1 MVENLLTLND
11 MINNSMAKFADIQK
25 GIYDTQYE
33 ISGKPPKQT
42 DETEE
47 PRQAI
52 SLIDLDDEPSTGQQ
66 APASTA
72 SKGNVLDELSDI
84 FGQSASIS
92 PPQQQQ
98 QPAQQQSLDP
108 LAFLSSNPPATS
120 SSPSPFGLQALPPP
134 PAVSPTLSSSSL
146 GTPSAS
152 GSIREQP
159 SNTSQENVADN
170 ASSTPIKHEPG
181 QYKEHIR
188 NEGLFVFI
196 VFFLSS

>member
-42 DETEE
+42 DEAEA

-66 APASTA
+66 APASTT

-92 PPQQQQ
+92 PPQQQQQQQ

-159 SNTSQENVADN
+159 FNTSQENVADN
-170 ASSTPIKHEPG
+170 ASSNAIKHEPSK
-181 QYKEHIR
+181 YKEHTKD
-188 NEGLFVFI
+188 GSLYS
-196 VFFLSS
+196 LSFSF

>member
-1 MVENLLTLND
+1 
-11 MINNSMAKFADIQK
+11 MAKFADIQK

-42 DETEE
+42 DEAEA

-66 APASTA
+66 APPSTA
-72 SKGNVLDELSDI
+72 SKGNILDELSDI
-84 FGQSASIS
+84 FGSSASIS

-98 QPAQQQSLDP
+98 QQQQSQQQSFDP
-108 LAFLSSNPPATS
+108 LAFLSSNPPAATS
-120 SSPSPFGLQALPPP
+120 SSPSPFGLQVNALPPP

-152 GSIREQP
+152 GSIREQ
-159 SNTSQENVADN
+159 SINTSQENVSATDN
-170 ASSTPIKHEPG
+170 TTSSSPIQHEPG
-181 QYKEHIR
+181 QYKEYTKPVHYIHC
-188 NEGLFVFI
+188 LVY
-196 VFFLSS
+196 S

>member
-11 MINNSMAKFADIQK
+11 MINNAMAKFADIQK

-42 DETEE
+42 DEAEA

-52 SLIDLDDEPSTGQQ
+52 SLIDLDDEPSTAQQ
-66 APASTA
+66 APSSTA

-92 PPQQQQ
+92 PPQQQ
-98 QPAQQQSLDP
+98 PAQQQSLDP

-120 SSPSPFGLQALPPP
+120 SSPAPFGLQINALPPP

-159 SNTSQENVADN
+159 INTSQENVSTTDN
-170 ASSTPIKHEPG
+170 AGINPIKHEPS
-181 QYKEHIR
+181 QYTITNNILTYTHC
-188 NEGLFVFI
+188 L
-196 VFFLSS
+196 L

>member
-11 MINNSMAKFADIQK
+11 MINNAMAKFADVQK

-42 DETEE
+42 DEAEA

-52 SLIDLDDEPSTGQQ
+52 SLIDLDDEPSTAQQ
-66 APASTA
+66 APSSTA

-92 PPQQQQ
+92 PPQQQ
-98 QPAQQQSLDP
+98 PAQQQSLDP

-120 SSPSPFGLQALPPP
+120 SSPAPFGLQINALPPP

-159 SNTSQENVADN
+159 NNTSQENVSTTDN
-170 ASSTPIKHEPG
+170 AGINPIKHEPS
-181 QYKEHIR
+181 QYTITNNTLIYTHC
-188 NEGLFVFI
+188 L
-196 VFFLSS
+196 LPYS

>member
-11 MINNSMAKFADIQK
+11 MINNAMAKFADIQK

-42 DETEE
+42 DEAEA

-52 SLIDLDDEPSTGQQ
+52 SLIDLDDEPSTAQQ
-66 APASTA
+66 APSSTA

-92 PPQQQQ
+92 PPQQQ
-98 QPAQQQSLDP
+98 PAQQQSLDP

-120 SSPSPFGLQALPPP
+120 SSPAPFGLQINALPPP
-134 PAVSPTLSSSSL
+134 PAVSPTLSSS
-146 GTPSAS
+146 
-152 GSIREQP
+152 
-159 SNTSQENVADN
+159 
-170 ASSTPIKHEPG
+170 
-181 QYKEHIR
+181 
-188 NEGLFVFI
+188 
-196 VFFLSS
+196 

>member
-11 MINNSMAKFADIQK
+11 MINNSMAKFADVQK

-42 DETEE
+42 DEAEA

-52 SLIDLDDEPSTGQQ
+52 SLIDLDDEPSTAQQ
-66 APASTA
+66 APSSTA

-92 PPQQQQ
+92 PPQQQ
-98 QPAQQQSLDP
+98 PAQQQSLDP

-120 SSPSPFGLQALPPP
+120 SSPAPFGLQINALPPP

-159 SNTSQENVADN
+159 INTSQENVSTTDN
-170 ASSTPIKHEPG
+170 AGINPIKHEPS
-181 QYKEHIR
+181 QYTITNNTMAYTHC
-188 NEGLFVFI
+188 LAPY
-196 VFFLSS
+196 S

>member
-11 MINNSMAKFADIQK
+11 MINNAMAKFADIQK

-42 DETEE
+42 DEAEA

-52 SLIDLDDEPSTGQQ
+52 SLIDLDDEPSTAQQ
-66 APASTA
+66 APSSTA

-92 PPQQQQ
+92 PPQQQ
-98 QPAQQQSLDP
+98 PAQQQSLDP

-120 SSPSPFGLQALPPP
+120 SSPAPFGLQINALPPP

-159 SNTSQENVADN
+159 INTSQENVSTTDN
-170 ASSTPIKHEPG
+170 AGINPIKHEPS
-181 QYKEHIR
+181 QYTITNNTLTYTHC
-188 NEGLFVFI
+188 L
-196 VFFLSS
+196 L